1 MRTEPKT
8 ILYFL
13 WHYYEPLQEL
23 FDEQSRNGYIRKE
36 ALKAI
41 CEKHG
46 HDIEAKLTEYKIM
59 KTVNSDYEFRTVFYG
74 LLEFIMNEFK
84 PMLPETIEKYH
95 HSISEL
101 FRKIRKGVHEEKF
114 ILMQRVTDLTSET
127 RDFSEG
133 VENNTLKLLAKTREL
148 KANLEKI
155 DYRDKI
161 RKASEWIEYY
171 ILPMNKILDIHH
183 ASSIANKLFE
193 IAQFANEKRL
203 LVSDEQ
209 TRNAFEK
216 LYYFLL
222 QTNDDLL
229 KQSKILTNE
238 LLPLIERIRTESI
251 ILSGFIEF
259 LKDPFDVK
267 VPQMLKTSRDM
278 VYSRHMIL
286 NATEFWEQFERVEK
300 VYINDAGT
308 GAPAWLFDRE
318 AYKEKL
324 DKSLP
329 VEDFFDFLGSEWNN
343 KEEVFDEQKFFAFTT
358 LLFEEDL
365 KLEFPDKSSQ
375 HRIRTENMT
384 YRVPK
389 IKVDKHGIF

>member
-13 WHYYEPLQEL
+13 WHYYEPIQEL
-23 FDEQSRNGYIRKE
+23 FDAQSRDGYIRKE
-36 ALKAI
+36 TLKEI
-41 CEKHG
+41 CGRHG
-46 HDIEAKLTEYKIM
+46 HDIEGKLTEYKIL
-59 KTVNSDYEFRTVFYG
+59 KNVNTDYEFRTVFYG

-114 ILMQRVTDLTSET
+114 ILMQRLTDLTSET

-148 KANLEKI
+148 KANMEKV

-183 ASSIANKLFE
+183 TSSIANKLFE
-193 IAQFANEKRL
+193 IANFANEKRL
-203 LVSDEQ
+203 LVSEEQ
-209 TRNAFEK
+209 TRQAFEK

-229 KQSKILTNE
+229 RQSKILTNE

-259 LKDPFDVK
+259 LKDPFDVP

-278 VYSRHMIL
+278 VYNRHMEL

-300 VYINDAGT
+300 VYINEAGS
-308 GAPAWLFDRE
+308 GKPAWLFDRE
-318 AYKEKL
+318 AYKDKL

-329 VEDFFDFLGSEWNN
+329 VEDFFDFLGTEWNE
-343 KEEVFDEQKFFAFTT
+343 KQEVFDEEKFFAFTT

-389 IKVDKHGIF
+389 IKVDKNGIF

>member
-23 FDEQSRNGYIRKE
+23 FDAQVSEGFIKKE
-36 ALKAI
+36 TLQAI

-46 HDIEAKLTEYKIM
+46 HDIELKLNEYKIL
-59 KTVNSDYEFRTVFYG
+59 KKINADYEFRGVFYG

-84 PMLPETIEKYH
+84 PLLPETIEKYH

-114 ILMQRVTDLTSET
+114 ILLQRVTDLTSET

-171 ILPMNKILDIHH
+171 ILPMNKILEV
-183 ASSIANKLFE
+183 SNQNSIANKLFE
-193 IAQFANEKRL
+193 VANFANEKRL

-209 TRNAFEK
+209 TRMAFEK
-216 LYYFLL
+216 LYFFLM

-259 LKDPFDVK
+259 LKDPFDVE
-267 VPQMLKTSRDM
+267 VPQMLKSSRDL
-278 VYSRHMIL
+278 VYNRHMTL

-300 VYINDAGT
+300 VYINDAGH
-308 GAPAWLFDRE
+308 GKPAWLFDRE
-318 AYKEKL
+318 GYKEKL
-324 DKSLP
+324 NAALP
-329 VEDFFDFLGSEWNN
+329 VEDFFAFLNKNWN
-343 KEEVFDEQKFFAFTT
+343 EDQEIIEAEKFFAYTT

-365 KLEFPDKSSQ
+365 VLEFPD
-375 HRIRTENMT
+375 RENPVKVKTDIMT

-389 IKVDKHGIF
+389 IKIDKHGIF